1 MKNKFRFKGRM
12 ILMFT
17 AIFGSFESGII
28 YAIMALGVYLS
39 FRILDFPDLTVDG
52 SFVTGAAVA
61 GTMIVGGIN
70 PFIAT
75 LTALIV
81 GFPAGCLTGIIHTM
95 GKINNLL
102 SGIIMMIALY
112 SINLRI
118 MGRSNIPLLNT
129 DTSFTKISDFFEKSG
144 IDNSLNNILKAI
156 GLGDSLPETWGILIF
171 MIVVTFIIKV
181 ITDWFFKTEI
191 GLAVRAT
198 GDNKRMI
205 RSLSANTNLMVIFGL
220 GLSNALVAF
229 SGALIAQQGGF
240 ADVGMGIGMIV
251 IGLASV
257 IIGEALFGTKT
268 IARTTLAVIGGS
280 IIYRL
285 VVTLALRV
293 EFLNPGDMKLIT
305 ALIVLVALTMPK
317 ILEAI
322 NERKRKARKKKERMN
337 IIHAPVDRKGGGHAA
352 VKSDS
357 QSL

>member
-1 MKNKFRFKGRM
+1 
-12 ILMFT
+12 MFT
-17 AIFGSFESGII
+17 AIFGSFEAGII

-52 SFVTGAAVA
+52 SFVTGAAISAV
-61 GTMIVGGIN
+61 MIANGVN

-75 LTALIV
+75 IVALFA
-81 GFPAGCLTGIIHTM
+81 GFAAGCMTGLLHTF

-102 SGIIMMIALY
+102 SGILIMIALY

-118 MGRSNIPLLNT
+118 MGRPNIPLLNA
-129 DTSFTKISDFFEKSG
+129 DTTFTKIGDLFERTG
-144 IDNSLNNILKAI
+144 IDTFFNNILSAV

-171 MIVVTFIIKV
+171 MIIVTFIIKFLS
-181 ITDWFFKTEI
+181 DWFLQTEI

-205 RSLSANTNLMVIFGL
+205 RSLSANTNLLVVLGL

-257 IIGEALFGTKT
+257 IIGESLFGTKT

-280 IIYRL
+280 IIYRI

-293 EFLNPGDMKLIT
+293 KFLEPGDMKLIT
-305 ALIVLVALTMPK
+305 ALIVIIALTTPK
-317 ILEAI
+317 IIESSKEKKRRAD
-322 NERKRKARKKKERMN
+322 RKVERMN
-337 IIHAPVDRKGGGHAA
+337 IIQASSGAKGEQHAA
-352 VKSDS
+352 LKSDS
-357 QSL
+357 

>member
-1 MKNKFRFKGRM
+1 M
-12 ILMFT
+12 ISMFT
-17 AIFGSFESGII
+17 AIFGSFEAGII

-52 SFVTGAAVA
+52 SFVTGAAISAVMIA
-61 GTMIVGGIN
+61 GGTD
-70 PFIAT
+70 PFLAT
-75 LTALIV
+75 IMALFA
-81 GFPAGCLTGIIHTM
+81 GFAAGCLTGLLHTF

-102 SGIIMMIALY
+102 SGILMMIALY

-129 DTSFTKISDFFEKSG
+129 DTAFTKISGFFEQTG
-144 IDNSLNNILKAI
+144 IDSFFNNILSTV

-171 MIVVTFIIKV
+171 MIIVTFVIKFL
-181 ITDWFFKTEI
+181 TDLFLKTEI

-205 RSLSANTNLMVIFGL
+205 RSLSANTNLLVVLGL

-280 IIYRL
+280 IIYRI

-293 EFLNPGDMKLIT
+293 DFLDPGDMKLIT
-305 ALIVLVALTMPK
+305 ALIVILALTTPK
-317 ILEAI
+317 IIEGSK
-322 NERKRKARKKKERMN
+322 ERKRKARRRTERTN
-337 IIHAPVDRKGGGHAA
+337 SIQTSGPVKGDNH
-352 VKSDS
+352 VTIKSDS
-357 QSL
+357 